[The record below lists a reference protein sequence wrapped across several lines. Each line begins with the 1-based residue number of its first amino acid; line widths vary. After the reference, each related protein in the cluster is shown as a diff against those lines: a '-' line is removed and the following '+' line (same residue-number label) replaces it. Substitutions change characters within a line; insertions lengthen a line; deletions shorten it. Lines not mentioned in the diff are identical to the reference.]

1 VKLVIG
7 ERIREPDFAT
17 RMRAEGMVLPD
28 LQIAEAVTL
37 DRVIVASQPLSRPT
51 LLHELIHVVQ
61 YSLLGVDR
69 FAQRYLQEYLTCG
82 YDTMPLE
89 LMAADL
95 TRRIEAGDIFD
106 VTDSVKDQL

>member
-1 VKLVIG
+1 
-7 ERIREPDFAT
+7 
-17 RMRAEGMVLPD
+17 
-28 LQIAEAVTL
+28 
-37 DRVIVASQPLSRPT
+37 VIVASQPLSRPT

-69 FAQRYLQEYLTCG
+69 FAQRSLQEYLTCG
-82 YDTMPLE
+82 YDTMPLA
-89 LMAADL
+89 LMAVDL